1 MAASPLIH
9 KPPCLTPCVKP
20 HALFSL
26 SIIAEISII
35 AVRHHRSL
43 PLPGCASPRRTSDEW
58 CVSGDWEFYVSY
70 LALDFPPDSYKL
82 KKQKQLQ
89 VCSGRHPP
97 GSSEYILLELFLD

>member
-1 MAASPLIH
+1 MC
-9 KPPCLTPCVKP
+9 KTPCSI
-20 HALFSL
+20 LSL

-89 VCSGRHPP
+89 DSEVLFF
-97 GSSEYILLELFLD
+97 GS